1 MTTMQKPAVRKRT
14 RKTKQE
20 MGEERIIKDK
30 FIEARVAKAIPIV
43 AKTPNQQIYIDLL
56 KSKTVV
62 CALGASGAGKT
73 WVGAT
78 FAANELLAGK
88 YDRIVLLRP
97 VEPVSGKTLGFRPG
111 DTLDKLFEFYQSM
124 FEPLRNVFGKPHFDY
139 LLEKGD
145 IVPEAI
151 EACRGRSYYKTIVI
165 LDEASNCDCK
175 TMKTLVSRIGE
186 GSKLII
192 CGDQAS
198 WQQDIKG
205 ESGLTWLVDT
215 IKAVRKQNPD
225 WLNHEDKNNLY
236 NEIGF
241 VKFTKEDV
249 VRSGISSLF
258 VKIFDE
264 YA

>member
-1 MTTMQKPAVRKRT
+1 
-14 RKTKQE
+14 
-20 MGEERIIKDK
+20 
-30 FIEARVAKAIPIV
+30 
-43 AKTPNQQIYIDLL
+43 
-56 KSKTVV
+56 
-62 CALGASGAGKT
+62 
-73 WVGAT
+73 
-78 FAANELLAGK
+78 
-88 YDRIVLLRP
+88 
-97 VEPVSGKTLGFRPG
+97 
-111 DTLDKLFEFYQSM
+111 M
-124 FEPLRNVFGKPHFDY
+124 FEPLRNVFGPKHFEY

-165 LDEASNCDCK
+165 LDEASNCDVK
-175 TMKTLVSRIGE
+175 TMKTLVSRLGE

-215 IKAVRKQNPD
+215 VHQVRKDNPE
-225 WLNHEDKNNLY
+225 WLNAEDKHHLY

-241 VKFTKEDV
+241 VKFTKDDV

-264 YA
+264 YE